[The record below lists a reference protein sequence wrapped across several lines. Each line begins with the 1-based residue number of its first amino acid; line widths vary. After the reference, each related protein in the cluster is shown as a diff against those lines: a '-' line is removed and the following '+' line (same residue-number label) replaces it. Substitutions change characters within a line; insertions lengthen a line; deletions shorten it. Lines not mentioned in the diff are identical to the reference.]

1 MVTEVPK
8 VERLVNLV
16 IALLETR
23 RPLTL
28 AEIKRRTGYYEGSEA
43 SARRKFERDKDEL
56 RALGVPI
63 ELQPSEAMGPAD
75 GYIIDRA
82 NYEQPDVELTDE
94 EAAALAVVV
103 RMTAEPDARLAMA
116 RVAARSPDD
125 EVADPSLSLGAR
137 LSLGEGPY
145 AELSTAVVERRRVR
159 FTYRRN
165 DGSTGRRDVAPYA
178 VLTRGGA
185 WYLVGHDASRDDVR
199 AFRLDRIV
207 GPAEVAEQV
216 ATYEIPD
223 DLDPRQNIRGPVVP
237 TEDVLVAVAPELAF
251 EAQRRGG
258 QPTGDEVDGLVVHA
272 FGTADRNRLAT
283 WIVGHADGALA
294 IAPPELRDD
303 VVARLRAVREAL
315 S

>member
-1 MVTEVPK
+1 MSEVPK

-63 ELQPSEAMGPAD
+63 ELQPSEPMGPPD
-75 GYIIDRA
+75 GYTIDRA
-82 NYEQPDVELTDE
+82 SYEQPDVELTAE

-116 RVAARSPDD
+116 RIAARSPDD
-125 EVADPSLSLGAR
+125 EIADPSLSLGAK
-137 LSLGEGPY
+137 LALGEGPF
-145 AELSTAVVERRRVR
+145 AELSAAVVERRRVS
-159 FTYRRN
+159 FTYRRG
-165 DGSTGRRDVAPYA
+165 DGSTAQRDVAPYA

-199 AFRLDRIV
+199 AFRLDRMSGGV
-207 GPAEVAEQV
+207 TVADE
-216 ATYEIPD
+216 ARTYDIPD
-223 DLDPRQNIRGPVVP
+223 DLDPRQNIRGPAVP
-237 TEDVLVAVAPELAF
+237 TEDVRVAVAPNLSW
-251 EAQRRGG
+251 EAQSRGG
-258 QPTGDEVDGLVVHA
+258 TPTGEEIDGLLVHA

-283 WIVGHADGALA
+283 WIVGLADGALA
-294 IAPPELRDD
+294 LEPAELRDD
-303 VVARLRAVREAL
+303 VVRRLQAVAGVL
-315 S
+315 A